1 MWFLLVSNLVLINY
15 SSAVLTLADRWFR
28 YLPVLQLVVNADHQH
43 VIPRNQ
49 TEVHTYIVFS
59 SVSGGS
65 GAPTL

>member
-1 MWFLLVSNLVLINY
+1 M
-15 SSAVLTLADRWFR
+15 VLTLADRWFR

-65 GAPTL
+65 GAQTL